1 MASRNISIPVD
12 AQTERAWGAM
22 GADERRK
29 IESILGVWLRELAR
43 EQPESL
49 QNVMEGAGREAQ
61 ARGLTAEILESILR
75 GE

>member
-29 IESILGVWLRELAR
+29 IEAILGVWLRELSR
-43 EQPESL
+43 GESESVKT
-49 QNVMEGAGREAQ
+49 VMDEAGREVRAK
-61 ARGLTAEILESILR
+61 GLTSETLESILR
-75 GE
+75 SE